1 MRIDRLDL
9 IRYGK
14 FTDRSITFP
23 QQERD
28 FHVIVGPNEAGK
40 STLRTA
46 IFDLLYAIPKNT
58 PLAFLHAMPDMRLGA
73 RLEHDGESLEFHRIK
88 AMRQAQTL
96 RDLADKPL
104 LEGVLG
110 PYLGTTDSAFFEQ
123 MFGLDHERLVRGGDS
138 ILSSKNEI
146 GQVLFQAAAGIGSLG
161 AIRETLEAE
170 ADKLW
175 AKRKSGDRA
184 YYIAADELD
193 RAAAGLKLA
202 TVRTKDWS
210 EAQARVTEL
219 EGEAEG
225 LRRKH
230 KLVRNRRGL
239 LERVRRVAPHM
250 ESLGDSVSKFEA
262 VGAAVDLPVGAAKT
276 LVEAQ
281 RVIEL
286 AKSVIDQQ
294 TQLIADVE
302 AALAQLKVDGNVRA
316 LSTEITELEELR
328 LQYRAYPVDIGHRQS
343 EINAQWVVVISL
355 AAELGWHAGCA
366 DVVRS
371 QMPSAPVRAA
381 LLKSLR
387 SYGALEQ
394 ASEAAQRAEASKRGE
409 LQVAQ
414 DILCTLPMDEAPTGL
429 QAALV
434 QAQRLGDFGAA
445 IRKRN
450 QEVAKRETEL
460 QRALVALGAW
470 RCDIEALTAM
480 TVPEPDVVQAFI
492 QEQIADDTRA
502 RVAATQV
509 ESLEQRGAL
518 ARLAVSQ
525 FRDAYDPVTR
535 ETVVA
540 ARQERDMAW
549 SAVKSSPQEVAGRA
563 GAFEHL
569 VQTADG
575 LADRRHDTIQ
585 EATELQA
592 RVEQVERLQRELEL
606 VRQEA
611 QGLTD
616 SASARSVRWGAL
628 ARSCSL
634 PEVPFQSA
642 GQWLNCRSSALGAWE
657 SLLDA
662 QRDLKN
668 SQDSVDD
675 AQDGLVSE
683 LAKVGR
689 GSAQSRLAAL
699 MIDAEAYVSDAADSK
714 GQRRTLNKQVADARR
729 DAESLAGV
737 TSKADTAMSA
747 WRSKWVAQLA
757 EAGLAPDVDH
767 VVVETMLA
775 TTEKIDG
782 ALAAMRRIKAE
793 RIDTMQADLD
803 AHAKSAI
810 ALTERVAPELAGG
823 LSSDI
828 ALALASRLG
837 AANEAYAETQR
848 LTASM
853 RAACVKLDES
863 TSRRN
868 EAQAKVAPL
877 QQRAGVAS
885 LEDLAGAIE
894 KSDSRRSL
902 LAARTT
908 SEKAIRDGSDGLT
921 LSQLQAEAASVDM
934 AALKGELED
943 LTGQDEELVNGLADL
958 AGRRQA
964 ATAAL
969 QAIGGSADAAKAE
982 GQRQD
987 AIAKMANAVERYIKV
1002 YSAARLL
1009 KWSIEQYRE
1018 AKQGPMLSAASA
1030 IFARLTLGSF
1040 DKLTVDFDSEPL
1052 KLLGRRPNGTVVEV
1066 AGMSEGTR
1074 DQLYLALR
1082 LAALDMHLGQAH
1094 VLPFIA
1100 DDLFINYDDERAKSG
1115 LEALG
1120 ELSRKTQVLFLTHH
1134 DHLLPVAQEV
1144 FGGGVNVVRL

>member
-14 FTDRSITFP
+14 FTDRSIDFP
-23 QQERD
+23 QRERD

-46 IFDLLYAIPKNT
+46 IFDLLYTIPKNT

-73 RLEHDGESLEFHRIK
+73 RLEHAGESLEFHRIK

-123 MFGLDHERLVRGGDS
+123 MFGLDHERLVEGGDS

-161 AIRETLEAE
+161 AIREALEAE

-175 AKRKSGDRA
+175 AKRRSADRA

-193 RAAAGLKLA
+193 RAAAALKLA
-202 TVRTKDWS
+202 TVRTKDWA
-210 EAQARVTEL
+210 EALARVTEL

-225 LRRKH
+225 LRKRH

-250 ESLGDSVSKFEA
+250 ESMVDGTTKVEALGPVA
-262 VGAAVDLPVGAAKT
+262 DLPVGAAKT
-276 LVEAQ
+276 LGDAQ

-286 AKSVIDQQ
+286 AKSEIDQQ
-294 TQLIADVE
+294 TQLVADAE
-302 AALAQLKVDGNVRA
+302 AELSLLRVDSNVRA
-316 LSTEITELEELR
+316 LGTEITELDELR
-328 LQYRAYPVDIGHRQS
+328 LQYRAYPADIGHRQS
-343 EINAQWVVVISL
+343 EINAQRDVALNL
-355 AAELGWHAGCA
+355 AAELGWDASSIDG
-366 DVVRS
+366 VRT
-371 QMPSAPVRAA
+371 QMPPAPVRAA
-381 LLKSLR
+381 LLRSLR
-387 SYGALEQ
+387 SYGALDQ
-394 ASEAAQRAEASKRGE
+394 AVDAAQRAEATKRGE
-409 LQVAQ
+409 LQA
-414 DILCTLPMDEAPTGL
+414 TLDALAALPTDEAPTGL
-429 QAALV
+429 QAALS
-434 QAQRLGDFGAA
+434 QAQRLGDFDAT
-445 IRKRN
+445 IRQRK
-450 QEVAKRETEL
+450 QEVAKREA
-460 QRALVALGAW
+460 ALEKALIALGAW
-470 RCDIEALTAM
+470 RCEVAALTGMMA
-480 TVPEPDVVQAFI
+480 PAPDVVQAYC
-492 QEQIADDTRA
+492 QEQIADDTQARA
-502 RVAATQV
+502 TAAQA
-509 ESLEQRGAL
+509 EALEQRLSL
-518 ARLAVSQ
+518 ARLAVTQ
-525 FRDAYDPVTR
+525 FQAAHDPVTR
-535 ETVVA
+535 ETVLA
-540 ARQERDMAW
+540 ARHERELAW

-563 GAFEHL
+563 AEFEHL
-569 VQTADG
+569 VETADG

-585 EATELQA
+585 EATELQS

-606 VRQEA
+606 VQQEA
-611 QGLTD
+611 KGLVEG
-616 SASARSVRWGAL
+616 SAERLARWGAL
-628 ARSCSL
+628 ARSCGL
-634 PEVPFQSA
+634 PDVPFQAA
-642 GQWLNCRSSALGAWE
+642 GQWLNCRNAALEAWE
-657 SLLDA
+657 ALLDA
-662 QRDLKN
+662 RRELQSSDEAINGARD
-668 SQDSVDD
+668 
-675 AQDGLVSE
+675 ALVSE

-689 GSAQSRLAAL
+689 GGAGSRLAAL
-699 MIDAEAYVSDAADSK
+699 MIDAQEYVSDATDAK
-714 GQRRTLNKQVADARR
+714 GQRRTLDKQLSDARR
-729 DAESLAGV
+729 DAESLAE
-737 TSKADTAMSA
+737 TTLKASNAMFTWSD
-747 WRSKWVAQLA
+747 KWKAHLSD
-757 EAGLAPDVDH
+757 AGLALDVDH
-767 VVVETMLA
+767 AVVETLLS
-775 TTEKIDG
+775 TTEKIEG
-782 ALAAMRRIKAE
+782 AIAAMRRIKAE

-803 AHAKSAI
+803 AHTRSAI
-810 ALTERVAPELAGG
+810 ALAERVAPELTGKA
-823 LSSDI
+823 STDI
-828 ALALASRLG
+828 ALELASRLG
-837 AANEAYAETQR
+837 ASNEAHAETQR
-848 LTASM
+848 LTATV
-853 RAACVKLDES
+853 RAARAKLEDS

-868 EAQAKVAPL
+868 EAQATVSPL

-885 LEDLAGAIE
+885 LEELAGAIE
-894 KSDSRRSL
+894 RSDSRRSL
-902 LAARTT
+902 LASRTLA
-908 SEKAIRDGSDGLT
+908 EKAIRDGSDGLT
-921 LSQLQAEAASVDM
+921 LEQLQAEAASVDM

-964 ATAAL
+964 ATTAL

-982 GQRQD
+982 AQRQE
-987 AIAKMANAVERYIKV
+987 AIAKMADAVERYIKV

-1100 DDLFINYDDERAKSG
+1100 DDLFINYDDERAKAG

-1134 DHLLPVAQEV
+1134 DHLLPVVREV
-1144 FGGGVNVVRL
+1144 FGAGVNLVSL